1 MPARLFVIHG
11 SHPCATVE
19 AALDLKG
26 VAYRRVEIPAAT
38 QPLIMRPLFGGRTVP
53 GIRFEDGEKVQG
65 SRAILRALERR
76 VPDPPLYEGAAG
88 AAAIEEAERWGDEV
102 FQPVPR
108 QLLWTAFAAHPRA
121 MHAFQ
126 DGQRSP
132 KLPMPVVLGAA
143 KVILPVERRINDV
156 SDAGVLTAIA
166 ELPGLLDQIDAWVAA
181 GVLGGAE
188 PNAADLQ
195 IAPTLRLLW
204 ALRDLRPLMAGR
216 PSEALITRW
225 LPPMTAE
232 VPEGALPMGRAGAAD
247 HSPAAGVPGHPT
259 PTG

>member
-1 MPARLFVIHG
+1 MPARLFVVHG

-26 VAYRRVEIPAAT
+26 VAYRRIEIPAAT
-38 QPLIMRPLFGGRTVP
+38 QPLVMRPLFGGRTVP

-76 VPDPPLYEGAAG
+76 APRPPLYEGAAG
-88 AAAIEEAERWGDEV
+88 AAAIEEAERWGEEV
-102 FQPVPR
+102 LQPVPR
-108 QLLWTAFAAHPRA
+108 QLLWTAFGAHPRA

-132 KLPMPVVLGAA
+132 KLPMPVVLAAA
-143 KVILPVERRINDV
+143 KVILPVERRLNDV

-166 ELPGLLDQIDAWVAA
+166 ALPGLLDQVDAWVVA

-204 ALRDLRPLMAGR
+204 SMRDLRPLLAGR
-216 PSEALITRW
+216 PSEALIARW

-232 VPEGALPMGRAGAAD
+232 VPEGALPMGRAGASQLTKA
-247 HSPAAGVPGHPT
+247 
-259 PTG
+259 

>member
-1 MPARLFVIHG
+1 MPARLFVVHG

-26 VAYRRVEIPAAT
+26 VAYRRIEIPAAT
-38 QPLIMRPLFGGRTVP
+38 QPLVMRPLFGGRTVP

-76 VPDPPLYEGAAG
+76 APSPPLYDGAAG
-88 AAAIEEAERWGDEV
+88 AAAIEEAERWGEEV
-102 FQPVPR
+102 LQPVPR
-108 QLLWTAFAAHPRA
+108 QLLWTAFGAHPRA

-132 KLPMPVVLGAA
+132 KLPMPVVLAAA
-143 KVILPVERRINDV
+143 KAILPVERRLNDV

-166 ELPGLLDQIDAWVAA
+166 ALPGLLDQVDAWVVA

-204 ALRDLRPLMAGR
+204 SMCDLRPLLAGR

-232 VPEGALPMGRAGAAD
+232 VPEGALPMGQAGA
-247 HSPAAGVPGHPT
+247 AAGVPGHPT

>member
-1 MPARLFVIHG
+1 MPARLFVVHG

-19 AALDLKG
+19 QALALKG
-26 VAYRRVEIPAAT
+26 VPFKLVEILPAL
-38 QPLIMRPLFGGRTVP
+38 QPVVMKAVFGQRTVP
-53 GIRFEDGEKVQG
+53 GIRFEDGKKVQG
-65 SRAILRALERR
+65 SRSILRELERR
-76 VPDPPLYEGAAG
+76 VPEPPLYDGPAG

-102 FQPVPR
+102 LQPVPR
-108 QLLWTAFAAHPRA
+108 TLLWIAFAAHPRA

-126 DGQRSP
+126 AGQRNP
-132 KLPMPVVLGAA
+132 KLPLPIVLAA
-143 KVILPVERRINDV
+143 SKVILPIERRMNDS
-156 SDAGVLTAIA
+156 SDATARVAIA
-166 ELPGLLDQIDAWVAA
+166 ALPGLLDHVDALIAE
-181 GVLGGAE
+181 GVLNGAG

-225 LPPMTAE
+225 LAPLGGD
-232 VPEGALPMGRAGAAD
+232 VPEGALPMADAGAAD
-247 HSPAAGVPGHPT
+247 APQPT